1 MPKAWVF
8 LKHMTTTTEQK
19 PDFTHDRNK
28 RTFTNFLIIFF
39 NSLSYFIIAFI
50 FMYLLSHFATAIA
63 ALQFDYTSVLYYY
76 KLVYAIDSGAWTS
89 DAVKFLFSITPM
101 VALIFGIIFLI
112 IYIQMYD
119 NQAHYKLFFLWCFA
133 YAIIWSFGA
142 LLAGTILDKGI
153 GYVVMYFY
161 FMDTG
166 KLILSLFALTMLLI
180 ISTLTTKW
188 FLFSANSY
196 FNQLNEHNR
205 SFFAF
210 ANILLPLVVG
220 TAIIMAIKLP
230 QLTFYEMFVLLLG
243 LIFGVPILLRLPN
256 YPTFYFDEFPVK
268 IKPDRFAMVLAIIML
283 VAYRVIFEFGIRI
296 GPDSIQ

>member
-1 MPKAWVF
+1 MGF
-8 LKHMTTTTEQK
+8 FKHM
-19 PDFTHDRNK
+19 PDTAEKNTDLTHDRNK
-28 RTFTNFLIIFF
+28 RTFNNFLIIFF

-50 FMYLLSHFATAIA
+50 FMHLLSQFATSIA
-63 ALQFDYTSVLYYY
+63 ALQFEYTSILYYY

-89 DAVKFLFSITPM
+89 DAVKFLFSMTPM
-101 VALIFGIIFLI
+101 VALLFGIIFLI
-112 IYIQMYD
+112 VYIQMYD

-166 KLILSLFALTMLLI
+166 KLILSLFALTMLLVS
-180 ISTLTTKW
+180 STLTAKW

-210 ANILLPLVVG
+210 ANIFMPLLVG
-220 TAIIMAIKLP
+220 TGILLLIKLP
-230 QLTFYEMFVLLLG
+230 HLTYYEMFVLLLG
-243 LIFGVPILLRLPN
+243 LIFGIPILLRYPN
-256 YPTFYFDEFPVK
+256 YPTFFFDEFPIK
-268 IKPDRFAMVLAIIML
+268 IKPDRPAMFLALVML

-296 GPDSIQ
+296 GPEIL

>member
-1 MPKAWVF
+1 MAE
-8 LKHMTTTTEQK
+8 HTK
-19 PDFTHDRNK
+19 PDTDQTQDKNK
-28 RTFTNFLIIFF
+28 RTFGNFLIIFF

-63 ALQFDYTSVLYYY
+63 ALQFDYTSILYHH

-101 VALIFGIIFLI
+101 VSLLFGIIFLI
-112 IYIQMYD
+112 IFIQMYD

-161 FMDTG
+161 MMDTG
-166 KLILSLFALTMLLI
+166 KLIISLFALTMLLI
-180 ISTLTTKW
+180 SSTLTTKW

-205 SFFAF
+205 AFFAF
-210 ANILLPLVVG
+210 ANVLLPLVVG
-220 TAIIMAIKLP
+220 TGIMMLIKLP
-230 QLTFYEMFVLLLG
+230 DLTYYEMFILLLG
-243 LIFGVPILLRLPN
+243 VIYGVPILLRFPGF
-256 YPTFYFDEFPVK
+256 PTFFFDEFPIR
-268 IKPDRFAMVLAIIML
+268 IKADKAAMLLAIVML
-283 VAYRVIFEFGIRI
+283 VAFRVIFNFGIKI
-296 GPDSIQ
+296 GPSAL

>member
-1 MPKAWVF
+1 MGF
-8 LKHMTTTTEQK
+8 FKHMSKNEEQK
-19 PDFTHDRNK
+19 PDLTHDRNK
-28 RTFTNFLIIFF
+28 RTFNNFLIIFF

-63 ALQFDYTSVLYYY
+63 ALQFEYTSILYYH

-89 DAVKFLFSITPM
+89 DAVKFLFSITPI
-101 VALIFGIIFLI
+101 VALLIGIIFLI
-112 IYIQMYD
+112 IYIQIYD
-119 NQAHYKLFFLWCFA
+119 NLASFKIFFLWCFA

-180 ISTLTTKW
+180 TSTVTAKW

-210 ANILLPLVVG
+210 ANVLLPLLVG
-220 TAIIMAIKLP
+220 TAIVLAIKLP
-230 QLTFYEMFVLLLG
+230 ELTYYEMFVLLLG
-243 LIFGVPILLRLPN
+243 LIFGVPILLM
-256 YPTFYFDEFPVK
+256 YPTFPTFFFDEFPIR
-268 IKPDRFAMVLAIIML
+268 IKPDRKAIGLASILL
-283 VAYRVIFEFGIRI
+283 VAYRVILHFGIRI
-296 GPDSIQ
+296 SPDMF